1 VALEHLEGLVAA
13 LPAAYRQQVINMS
26 DAERSQAPSAV
37 VVWQQLMG
45 RLGWRLPGGKAF
57 GLEDMSV
64 KLFTALQWPSVQQ
77 GVQVRHDR
85 FLGAVAG
92 SLVQPLAPVEAA
104 ELQAV
109 LSSVWALKWENKH
122 KEVLWR
128 LVYDGFPTAARMHK
142 TDRPCACGVIMPDW
156 QHHFWSCPIAQA
168 VVQMVRA
175 QLPPEVAVLQV
186 HLWLGRVPLPGM
198 HSGVW
203 HVTMLAALRAMH
215 KACKLLDKWRLEQLE
230 GGVVPQHIATSPQRV
245 QVASRVAVATFWD
258 MLHDFVAL
266 RLYKPAW
273 LLQVAAAHPFVGTR
287 LGVNGEPELYVNK
300 RAV

>member
-1 VALEHLEGLVAA
+1 LLVGAYGQPLPWRGLEVQFCYLAALGTINTIADALTACHEVHQVGTYQQYREQVWAFWLKNSPVYVDQQVALEHLEGLVAA

-64 KLFTALQWPSVQQ
+64 KLFTALQWPSVQR

-92 SLVQPLAPVEAA
+92 SLVQPLAPVQSA
-104 ELQAV
+104 ELRAV

-156 QHHFWSCPIAQA
+156 QHHFWSCPVAQA
-168 VVQMVRA
+168 VVQTVRA

-186 HLWLGRVPLPGM
+186 HLWLGRVP
-198 HSGVW
+198 
-203 HVTMLAALRAMH
+203 
-215 KACKLLDKWRLEQLE
+215 
-230 GGVVPQHIATSPQRV
+230 
-245 QVASRVAVATFWD
+245 
-258 MLHDFVAL
+258 
-266 RLYKPAW
+266 
-273 LLQVAAAHPFVGTR
+273 
-287 LGVNGEPELYVNK
+287 
-300 RAV
+300 